1 MSILGCPLS
10 ASNLGPRLEGCAM
23 WRELMREIMRE
34 PPREPALLRQ
44 RLPHLTEFLM
54 VLKYDHVDS

>member
-23 WRELMREIMRE
+23 LRELMRELMREIMRE
-34 PPREPALLRQ
+34 PPREPALL
-44 RLPHLTEFLM
+44 
-54 VLKYDHVDS
+54 